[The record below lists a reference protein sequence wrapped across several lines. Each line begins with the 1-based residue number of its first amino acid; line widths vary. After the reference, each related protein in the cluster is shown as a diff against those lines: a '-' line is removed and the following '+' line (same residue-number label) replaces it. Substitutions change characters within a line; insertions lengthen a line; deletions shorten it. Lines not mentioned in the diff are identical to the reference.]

1 MTFCGGSDPSNESS
15 EYSVLP
21 WKGPQW
27 RKQLKLLRI
36 ERDRPTWGPY
46 VVLAVTRGGFG
57 MYSARRWITGHITR
71 IETNATLLPRRIP
84 ISFVFVALECDP
96 YLPLANPFRFS
107 VRSKAKL
114 QQQGYKISYS
124 GVSKPCGT
132 MADSSCSSS
141 STEHFLGERRTKDIP
156 SQIVWSNENSHIY
169 SELTTTSESNER
181 ATILYSYLG
190 PGMTRRQILCAP
202 HSMWWAVGG
211 VLSCRVYYSEIRFST
226 TISISLDY
234 PLYLLVM
241 WNYVLCRG
249 CSKWVGLGL
258 V

>member
-1 MTFCGGSDPSNESS
+1 MWSLVAASQPLSVFCPHKVKTTTTRLQNI
-15 EYSVLP
+15 LF
-21 WKGPQW
+21 W
-27 RKQLKLLRI
+27 RQQ
-36 ERDRPTWGPY
+36 TVWY
-46 VVLAVTRGGFG
+46 NGGFQ
-57 MYSARRWITGHITR
+57 
-71 IETNATLLPRRIP
+71 LLFFI
-84 ISFVFVALECDP
+84 
-96 YLPLANPFRFS
+96 
-107 VRSKAKL
+107 
-114 QQQGYKISYS
+114 
-124 GVSKPCGT
+124 CGI
-132 MADSSCSSS
+132 
-141 STEHFLGERRTKDIP
+141 FLGERRTKDIP

-202 HSMWWAVGG
+202 RSMWWAVGG

-241 WNYVLCRG
+241 WNYVLGRG
-249 CSKWVGLGL
+249 CSKWVGLVL